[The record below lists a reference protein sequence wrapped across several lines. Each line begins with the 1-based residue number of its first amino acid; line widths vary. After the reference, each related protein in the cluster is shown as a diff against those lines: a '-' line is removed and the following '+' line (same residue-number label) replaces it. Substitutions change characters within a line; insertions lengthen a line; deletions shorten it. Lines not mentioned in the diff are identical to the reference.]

1 MVEAAVKEKPGYLL
15 PEKVAV
21 YRRRFR
27 RVIEQVFIDEK
38 DQAIDLKEAAATL
51 LSPGNSKYKRT
62 VAAFRIIT
70 QAAPQITM
78 KKLRERYAY
87 KQDLMPFNPKDYT
100 LKEKVGFGGM
110 NDVFLL
116 QASGRENPSYVL
128 KINLGES
135 GEGLEKLLSTAKEQ
149 KEEYERIAAAY
160 KEVAGVIPKEYYLI
174 MHGPSLDQPVAATIQ
189 LFVSENL
196 RDIFVDLE
204 KDELQD
210 LLQRNKPL
218 LKQLAGFI
226 KATRQDSFLIENE
239 LDLLGR
245 NNLAIVGGKG
255 EERLLM
261 LDPHFR
267 SSRGRS
273 PYAREQIEERIQYL
287 EEITKASS

>member
-1 MVEAAVKEKPGYLL
+1 MAEAAVKEKPKYSF
-15 PEKVAV
+15 PERVAV

-27 RVIEQVFIDEK
+27 RAIEQVFIDEK
-38 DQAIDLKEAAATL
+38 DQAIDLNETVATL
-51 LSPGNSKYKRT
+51 LSPDSSRYKRT
-62 VAAFRIIT
+62 VMALKIIN
-70 QAAPQITM
+70 QFAPEITM

-87 KQDLMPFNPKDYT
+87 TQDSMPFNPKDYT
-100 LKEKVGFGGM
+100 LKEKIGLGGV

-116 QASGRENPSYVL
+116 QAREGKNPSYVL
-128 KINLGES
+128 KVNLGES

-149 KEEYERIAAAY
+149 KEEYEGIAAAF
-160 KEVAGVIPKEYYLI
+160 KDVAGVIPKEYCLI
-174 MHGPSLDQPVAATIQ
+174 MHGPSVGQPVLATIQ
-189 LFVSENL
+189 PFVSENL

-218 LKQLAGFI
+218 LKQLAGFV
-226 KATRQDSFLIENE
+226 KVTRQDSSLIEKE
-239 LDLLGR
+239 LDLRGR

-267 SSRGRS
+267 SSHVRS
-273 PYAREQIEERIQYL
+273 PYARGQIEERIQYL